1 MLRSLGNGRLRLR
14 FAAVE
19 LAHGIG
25 ANKPRHN
32 LGGFRLLAFAVGL
45 LGRRADERVFNEHVS
60 LLLAVCYAQHVP
72 GTQLVTTL
80 ASATRT
86 LRPRAG
92 KFSDS
97 ALPANRCF
105 RNGRQPVGRTYTTAP
120 HLDSTRNAIR

>member
-25 ANKPRHN
+25 ANKPRPN

-80 ASATRT
+80 ASLHR
-86 LRPRAG
+86 LRGPYAPALGNFPILHSRPTDASEMAG
-92 KFSDS
+92 
-97 ALPANRCF
+97 NR
-105 RNGRQPVGRTYTTAP
+105 
-120 HLDSTRNAIR
+120 